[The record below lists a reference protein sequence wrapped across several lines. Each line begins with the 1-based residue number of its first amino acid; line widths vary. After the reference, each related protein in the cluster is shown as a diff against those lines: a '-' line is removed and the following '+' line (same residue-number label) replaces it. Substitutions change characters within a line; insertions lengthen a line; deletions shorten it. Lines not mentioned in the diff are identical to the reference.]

1 MRHGKS
7 ILAVVP
13 ARSGSKGIPE
23 KNLQV
28 IADKS
33 LIGWAAVVLASSECR
48 WIDRAI
54 ISTDSPVYAEEA
66 KRCGLEAPF
75 IRPAALSQD
84 STGAVET
91 LQHAL
96 TEAEKCYH
104 QKFDVVLII
113 EPTCPFRL
121 PEDLTA
127 CVDLLAD
134 ASADSVVSVSQAD
147 TKFHPHKLL
156 RVEEARLVFYAGA
169 GAGVKQ
175 RQSLSPV
182 YYRNGACYALTRQCL
197 MEQSAIFTANTR
209 AHVVKRILLNI
220 DEPEELELARYY
232 ADVRKLPM
240 GDCKSL

>member
-23 KNLQV
+23 KNMQV
-28 IADKS
+28 IAGKS
-33 LIGWAAVVLASSECR
+33 LIGWAAAVLGSSECR
-48 WIDRAI
+48 WIDRAT
-54 ISTDSPVYAEEA
+54 ISTDSPAYAEEA
-66 KRCGLEAPF
+66 KRHGLEAPF
-75 IRPAALSQD
+75 LRPAALSQD

-96 TEAEKCYH
+96 AESEKCYR

-121 PEDLTA
+121 PEDLIA
-127 CVDLLAD
+127 CVDLLANEG
-134 ASADSVVSVSQAD
+134 ADSVVSVNRAD

-156 RVEEARLVFYAGA
+156 KIEEARLVFYAGA

-197 MEQSAIFTANTR
+197 LEHGAIFTANTR
-209 AHVVKRILLNI
+209 AHVVNRILLNI

-232 ADVRKLPM
+232 AEVRKLPM
-240 GDCKSL
+240 GDRKSL